1 MSMDG
6 NGLSVADALALGR
19 DNDGMFGDGNGS
31 WIFFLFFLL
40 AWGGNFGNWGGNG
53 MNSTASAYTD
63 SAVHMNLHIC
73 IHINIIAV
81 DARMYV

>member
-53 MNSTASAYTD
+53 MNG
-63 SAVHMNLHIC
+63 
-73 IHINIIAV
+73 
-81 DARMYV
+81 

>member
-19 DNDGMFGDGNGS
+19 DNNGMFGDGNGS

-63 SAVHMNLHIC
+63 SAIQRGST
-73 IHINIIAV
+73 I
-81 DARMYV
+81 RQS

>member
-31 WIFFLFFLL
+31 WIFFPFLSSCL
-40 AWGGNFGNWGGNG
+40 GWKLW
-53 MNSTASAYTD
+53 
-63 SAVHMNLHIC
+63 
-73 IHINIIAV
+73 
-81 DARMYV
+81 